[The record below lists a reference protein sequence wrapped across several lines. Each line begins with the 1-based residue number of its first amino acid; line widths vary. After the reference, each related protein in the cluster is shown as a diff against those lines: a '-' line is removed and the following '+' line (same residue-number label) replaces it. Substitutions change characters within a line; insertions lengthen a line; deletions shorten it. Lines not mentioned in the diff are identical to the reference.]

1 MTGSGGKVGE
11 GFKVRTEFYRVFIY
25 FNAINCCRWRVSPV
39 AECGTP
45 RASASGRPTPGG
57 ALTCRPVL
65 SFFFFFAEEA
75 QKQKQK
81 KGKSFP
87 SFSFFLFNGPA
98 TAGDRSV
105 HGRASHWPDALARP
119 RRSSFVSVAV
129 VVVVVVVVGV
139 CVCVCVG
146 LARSTVTSS
155 WRERIT
161 SSAVR
166 FWIFFKE
173 KQTNSWTAASVC
185 A

>member
-1 MTGSGGKVGE
+1 M
-11 GFKVRTEFYRVFIY
+11 RTEFYRVFIY

-65 SFFFFFAEEA
+65 FFFFF
-75 QKQKQK
+75 
-81 KGKSFP
+81 F
-87 SFSFFLFNGPA
+87 FFFLLKKPKSKSKKKRENLFLPFLFFCLTALQPPA
-98 TAGDRSV
+98 TVQFTAERRTGRTRSR
-105 HGRASHWPDALARP
+105 GRAVLLLFRLLLLLLLLLSA
-119 RRSSFVSVAV
+119 
-129 VVVVVVVVGV
+129 

-166 FWIFFKE
+166 FWIFLKE